1 MEQQP
6 VDYMK
11 QNSEKNVWGKKIIFF
26 LRHIGKMNLKKCWQI
41 VSIWYS
47 ILFLSLK
54 SLGNALQTP
63 EKVWGSV

>member
-11 QNSEKNVWGKKIIFF
+11 QNSEKNVWGKKIIYF

-47 ILFLSLK
+47 IRFHSLSV
-54 SLGNALQTP
+54 SENVLQKP